1 MYPRGLNDDHETAV
15 RAAASA
21 FRAGLERG
29 GLRMVSLAE
38 FPKGSCGDAC
48 ELLGQFLADSGLG
61 DWQYRSGK
69 RDEPFHTHAWLEQDG
84 LILDITADQFPD
96 IDEPVILTRD
106 SGWHA
111 QFQLM
116 GGGHVANLG
125 RFDGHDHVGDA
136 QWTYAE
142 LVRRATEPPAA

>member
-1 MYPRGLNDDHETAV
+1 M

-29 GLRMVSLAE
+29 GLRMISLAQ
-38 FPKGSCGDAC
+38 FPKGSCGDTC
-48 ELLGQFLADSGLG
+48 ELLGQFLADKGLG
-61 DWQYRSGK
+61 DWQYRSGQ
-69 RDEPFHTHAWLEQDG
+69 RDEPFHTHAWLEQNG

-96 IDEPVILTRD
+96 INEPVVLTWAP
-106 SGWHA
+106 GWHA

-116 GGGHVANLG
+116 GGRRVANL
-125 RFDGHDHVGDA
+125 RWFDCHDHVDDV

-142 LVRRATEPPAA
+142 LVRRAVDSPAA